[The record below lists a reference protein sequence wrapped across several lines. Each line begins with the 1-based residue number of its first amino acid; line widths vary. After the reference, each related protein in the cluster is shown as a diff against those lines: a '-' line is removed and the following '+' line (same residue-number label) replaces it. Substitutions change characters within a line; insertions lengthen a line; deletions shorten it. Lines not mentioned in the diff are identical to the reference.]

1 MGLQAR
7 GGSYDNVIYCT
18 VCGEELSRTKQ
29 TIEKLP
35 HTEEIIPGKAAS
47 CTESGL
53 TDGVKCSVCGEVL
66 IQQTVIPAAGHT
78 KGEVVV
84 ENEVAAD
91 CVNNGS
97 YDEVIYCIECGEEL
111 SRETIVV
118 GALGHTE
125 GAVVVE
131 NMVGAS
137 CSAEGSYDN
146 VIYCTV
152 CGEELSRTKQTIEK
166 LPHTEETIPGKAASC
181 TESGLTDGVKC
192 SVCGEILDA
201 QEIIPAAGHTKG
213 EVVVENEVAA
223 DCVNNGSHD
232 EVIYCTECGE
242 ELSRETIVVDAL
254 GHTEGAVVVE
264 NMVGASCSAEGSY
277 DNVIYC
283 TVCGEELSRTKQ
295 TIDKLPH
302 TEEIIPGKA
311 ASCTESGLT
320 DGVKC
325 SVCGEILVAQTVIP
339 AAGHSEGAAV
349 VENEVAADC
358 VNNGSYDEV
367 IYCTVCGEELNR
379 VKHSIPAKGHIGGD
393 AVYENTVPASCG
405 KDGSYDSVVCCSVCG
420 EELSRTDVIIP
431 ATGNH
436 TEGSAVKENEIDATC
451 TDEGSYDSVTYCS
464 VCGEELSRIAVI
476 IPVKEHADADND
488 GSCDNCGEG
497 MSPDEPVVTPKP
509 DEPVVTPTPDEP
521 VVTPTP
527 DEPVVTPTPDE
538 PVVTPKPDEPVV
550 TPKPDEPVVT
560 PKPDEPVVTP
570 KPDEPVVTPK
580 PDEPVVTPTPD
591 EPVVTPMPDEPVVT
605 PTPDVPVVT
614 PKPDEPV
621 VTPTPDEPVEHI
633 HKWSFSAEGGVISAA
648 CVGEGDC
655 DAVSESVSLRA
666 PADAVYSG
674 SVYTVTVEGSLSGG
688 ELTEV
693 SYSAEPVNAGTY
705 TATVGVVGTDVTAS
719 VTFVIVP
726 KALTA
731 EDVRIGSELI
741 WNGSEQTRDIIVGN
755 DVTVT
760 VDGNTATNV
769 GVYELTVSG
778 TGNYSGE
785 FAVTYTVQPDV
796 SLLEGITA
804 ENVSSDAAE
813 AVEQVLDMM
822 RNADTALADEATKQA
837 WQQIVDEAES
847 LQQVIEET
855 AADVNEAGEAIGALN
870 TESVTSA
877 NKAEIEKAVETI
889 EQLLAGKNLT
899 DVERTELTE
908 ALTKA
913 EQLLDAVED
922 ASSAIETETI
932 TKVEHVTVENVT
944 VEDKDALEA
953 AKAELEQVLTD
964 KEDNYTEA
972 ELEEIQA
979 ELDRMEAAIASVE
992 RVETVT
998 ETINRLPENV
1008 TFGNAEDERAVT
1020 EAMTEYNSLT
1030 DHEKSLVAD
1039 TVAEKLET
1047 LAESMNLCMGEET
1060 CPSAVYVDV
1069 DTVQWYHFGV
1079 DYAVANGYMVGVDST
1094 HFAPDSVLTRAM
1106 VVQILYNMAGSPAV
1120 SGSDSFTDTAD
1131 DAWYTKAIL
1140 WAAQNGIVAGYS
1152 AERFG
1157 PNDPITREQMVAMFY
1172 RYCDSQAF
1180 VYGNVIGNYA
1190 DADNVSEYAV
1200 PAMSWAVQVGLIAG
1214 VSEDRLAPKAYAT
1227 RAQMAT
1233 VLMRFVQNIYNK

>member
-497 MSPDEPVVTPKP
+497 MSPDEPVVTP
-509 DEPVVTPTPDEP
+509 TPDEP
-521 VVTPTP
+521 VVTPT
-527 DEPVVTPTPDE
+527 
-538 PVVTPKPDEPVV
+538 PDEPVV